1 MIEIKKTALPQIRT
15 FNKINDIPTTS
26 PFLVSGLLNASMET
40 ISAES
45 EGEKWSTKQKNK
57 TNKWMNKRWIAR
69 GGDRCNR

>member
-1 MIEIKKTALPQIRT
+1 MFCHDRNKKTALPQIRT

-45 EGEKWSTKQKNK
+45 EGKNDQLNKKTKQINK
-57 TNKWMNKRWIAR
+57 
-69 GGDRCNR
+69 

>member
-1 MIEIKKTALPQIRT
+1 MIFLIKNYSSEFSQCSAMIEIKKTALPQIRT

-45 EGEKWSTKQKNK
+45 EGEK
-57 TNKWMNKRWIAR
+57 
-69 GGDRCNR
+69 

>member
-1 MIEIKKTALPQIRT
+1 MFCHDRNKKTALPQIRT

-45 EGEKWSTKQKNK
+45 EGEK
-57 TNKWMNKRWIAR
+57 
-69 GGDRCNR
+69 